1 MTGLRRIA
9 VATSGTAV
17 DKSFTRLE
25 ALAVATDLGIDF
37 KVLTR
42 DHEAG
47 SEEPASWRQGARFR
61 A

>member
-1 MTGLRRIA
+1 